1 MSEYLDEVMRSL
13 VLILHKRSRY
23 VKTGKDGD
31 KDKNKNIKLVF
42 LHIDDKKLLEKYK
55 IIFSKIEDSKISEL
69 DNLPVYDD
77 RYIKLN

>member
-13 VLILHKRSRY
+13 VLILRKRSRY

>member
-13 VLILHKRSRY
+13 VLILPKRSRY

-42 LHIDDKKLLEKYK
+42 LHIDDKTLLEKYK
-55 IIFSKIEDSKISEL
+55 IISSKIEDSKISEL

>member
-1 MSEYLDEVMRSL
+1 MADYLDEVMRPL
-13 VLILHKRSRY
+13 VLILPKRSRY
-23 VKTGKDGD
+23 FKTGKDGD

-55 IIFSKIEDSKISEL
+55 TISSKIEDSKISEL